1 MHIRSIQETELNGM
15 KLRHTQTLPEILY
28 KGCVI
33 CFISFDG
40 DIEGV
45 GTRITDLTTKEFQTF
60 QTLINSIDFEVES
73 ETAYTQ
79 RANKLVVKIQ
89 ENCELLKKDLEDEG
103 YAYIYE
109 GYLNDI
115 RRQLVELDFI
125 AAKLKN
131 F

>member
-33 CFISFDG
+33 CFINFDG
-40 DIEGV
+40 DIKGV
-45 GTRITDLTTKEFQTF
+45 GTRITDLKTEEFQTF
-60 QTLINSIDFEVES
+60 KTLINMIDFEIES
-73 ETAYTQ
+73 EVAYAQ
-79 RANKLVVKIQ
+79 RANKLVDEIQ
-89 ENCELLKKDLEDEG
+89 DNCEFLKKDLEDEG

-109 GYLNDI
+109 GYLNAI
-115 RRQLVELDFI
+115 RGQLAELDFI